1 MEVGWQQSGKAAM
14 GSSHVVM
21 QIVCSWGITLLLSG
35 TSQFCAAAY
44 TTRREQ
50 PKKNRMLKSMCR
62 SFSTFWKDCSVL
74 TKLNSCF

>member
-1 MEVGWQQSGKAAM
+1 MDSEENKYKNGGRVAAKRQWV
-14 GSSHVVM
+14 VVM

-50 PKKNRMLKSMCR
+50 PKKNRMLKSM
-62 SFSTFWKDCSVL
+62 
-74 TKLNSCF
+74 